1 MKNFDNRAHKIQCN
15 HIFYTQTFF
24 YLILVWDNL
33 RTRLLFSRSLL
44 ASILDKSCSKWDLVS
59 NVVVIFIHYKM
70 INLGSIT
77 NGNNKEH
84 NEKWPY
90 IPDHLY
96 RILIIA
102 GSGSGETNSL
112 INLINEQHDIDKII
126 YMQEIWES

>member
-1 MKNFDNRAHKIQCN
+1 
-15 HIFYTQTFF
+15 
-24 YLILVWDNL
+24 
-33 RTRLLFSRSLL
+33 
-44 ASILDKSCSKWDLVS
+44 
-59 NVVVIFIHYKM
+59 M

-77 NGNNKEH
+77 NGNSKEH

-112 INLINEQHDIDKII
+112 INLINEQHDIGKII
-126 YMQEIWES
+126 YMQEI